1 MSAAAC
7 PIAATFTGADSVGA
21 APASE
26 SPAATTSAITIERIQ
41 SLLRSPT
48 SATLA
53 GRRDLI
59 NRLVDAGMRTLDA
72 SMAPWPPSIPGRATH
87 ACGSLRRKRSL
98 TTLAL
103 EHGPFRRDRSTLWK
117 IVEWHMLSAANRDT
131 RSPARVEGITA

>member
-7 PIAATFTGADSVGA
+7 PIAATFTGADNVGA

-26 SPAATTSAITIERIQ
+26 SAAATTTAITIERIQ

-53 GRRDLI
+53 GRRDRI
-59 NRLVDAGMRTLDA
+59 NRLVDAGMRAFDA
-72 SMAPWPPSIPGRATH
+72 SMAPWPSSIRDRATH
-87 ACGSLRRKRSL
+87 ACGARRRKRSL

-103 EHGPFRRDRSTLWK
+103 EHGRSVG
-117 IVEWHMLSAANRDT
+117 IGA
-131 RSPARVEGITA
+131 RSGK